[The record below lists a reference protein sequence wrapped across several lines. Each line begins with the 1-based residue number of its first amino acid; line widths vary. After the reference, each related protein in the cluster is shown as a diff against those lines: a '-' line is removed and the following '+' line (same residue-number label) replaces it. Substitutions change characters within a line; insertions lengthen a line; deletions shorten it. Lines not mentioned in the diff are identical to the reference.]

1 MDFNSIKF
9 TGLTKIKKE
18 NNKKEECKTILYDNN
33 KIREKNSNQLNFNN
47 NFKDAIDLNDVNIRK
62 VNNLISMEN
71 KSLKL
76 ENKELE
82 NIIQKTPKRVNSNNS
97 TIMKK
102 NFKNMINNNNLLTYK
117 ILNEIRDINL
127 LNNNILKNT
136 YIYNSI
142 RMDKLNLDKII
153 FNNKKE
159 ELELKKI
166 ELKNKMDNLQILYN
180 SVVQKK
186 NNDKEIISK
195 LKSIVDQLNYEN
207 NYINNTEEAYAKM
220 DLLLN
225 EKQKLIEEKINTIN
239 TMNNI
244 DKNNKKKNNIEEEEL
259 TLLKNKNIKLK
270 NKLNKYDVII
280 KKTNILMEN
289 SEYKN
294 TIISNM
300 NIDNQ
305 LAKVTQENEN
315 LNNEIE
321 NVINKYKKII
331 KEKNKIFEKLKNQ
344 YIQLNK
350 GDIVSTDNLLI

>member
-1 MDFNSIKF
+1 MDFNSMKF
-9 TGLTKIKKE
+9 TGLNKIKKE

-127 LNNNILKNT
+127 LNNNILKNA

-225 EKQKLIEEKINTIN
+225 EKQKLIEEKINTLN

-244 DKNNKKKNNIEEEEL
+244 DKNNKKMNNTEEEEL
-259 TLLKNKNIKLK
+259 ILLKNRNIKLK

-280 KKTNILMEN
+280 KKSNILMDN
-289 SEYKN
+289 SDYKN
-294 TIISNM
+294 TIISNL

-305 LAKVTQENEN
+305 ITKITQENEN
-315 LNNEIE
+315 LNN
-321 NVINKYKKII
+321 
-331 KEKNKIFEKLKNQ
+331 
-344 YIQLNK
+344 
-350 GDIVSTDNLLI
+350 